1 MITTEDI
8 QKKKTKGNEE
18 PTLLNAGL
26 LRTTRDSSLL

>member
-18 PTLLNAGL
+18 STLLNAGS